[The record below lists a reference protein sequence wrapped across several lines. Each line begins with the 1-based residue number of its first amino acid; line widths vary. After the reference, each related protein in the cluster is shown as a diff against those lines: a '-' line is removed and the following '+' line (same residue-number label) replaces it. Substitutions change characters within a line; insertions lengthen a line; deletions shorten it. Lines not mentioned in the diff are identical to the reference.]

1 MRQIVLGIVML
12 MVVRAGPVLGANTER
27 LVVHEWG
34 TFTVLQDE
42 RGDGLVAIN
51 SDDEP
56 LPDFT
61 HRIFEK
67 LTAKVLLTKGGPR
80 LHPRVTMRL
89 ETPVVYFYPPA
100 GATLPMKVDV
110 SVEFRG
116 GWLTEFYPRAEVA
129 IDRETKSGDD
139 FGFLD
144 VLSPKTEGR
153 LTWSDLKVGVDAQ
166 GPKTT
171 SHVWLAPRHVN
182 SAKVMGAAGEAE
194 QYLFYRGA
202 GHRDAPVRVVRAG
215 DKLHLLGQLDPK
227 LGLSELRVSRLWLA
241 DFRDGGACAFR
252 ELEPVT
258 LGQDSAK
265 VLASAPATFD
275 ESTYSSENLRVL
287 RDRMHEALVEDGL
300 YTDEAAALLNTWEA
314 SYFKSG
320 GLRLFF
326 LVPRAWTDAVLPI
339 DVSAPHEIVRTM
351 VGRVEIVTPG
361 QRETARRVGEAGVS
375 EQERTKLYEG
385 LGRFRNALLIDEAI
399 RRPTPALADFLQRN
413 RIKAYGA
420 VEATEFVT
428 DLTRRR

>member
-1 MRQIVLGIVML
+1 MRHMFLTIVAL
-12 MVVRAGPVLGANTER
+12 MTVAVGSASASASER

-100 GATLPMKVDV
+100 GSKLPMKVDV
-110 SVEFRG
+110 SVAFRG
-116 GWLTEFYPRAEVA
+116 GWLTEFYPQAEVV
-129 IDRETKSGDD
+129 IDREVKHGDD
-139 FGFLD
+139 FGFLHE
-144 VLSPKTEGR
+144 LSAKTEGR
-153 LTWSDLKVGVDAQ
+153 LTWADLKVGVDAP
-166 GPKTT
+166 GPKTS
-171 SHVWLAPRHVN
+171 SHVWLAPRQVN
-182 SAKVMGAAGEAE
+182 SAPLMGGHGEAE

-215 DKLHLLGQLDPK
+215 NELRLHGQLDPT

-258 LGQDSAK
+258 LVRDSTG

-300 YTDEAAALLNTWEA
+300 YTDEATALLNTWEA

-339 DVSAPHEIVRTM
+339 DVSAPHELVRTM
-351 VGRVEIVTPG
+351 VGRVEIVTPR
-361 QRETARRVGEAGVS
+361 QRETSHRVGEAGVA
-375 EQERTKLYEG
+375 EKERIQLYEG
-385 LGRFRNALLIDEAI
+385 MGRFRNALLIDEAM

-413 RIKAYGA
+413 RIKAYGTVA
-420 VEATEFVT
+420 ATEFVQ
-428 DLTRRR
+428 DLAGKR

>member
-1 MRQIVLGIVML
+1 MVAIAMVLAMS
-12 MVVRAGPVLGANTER
+12 AGSARGAEPSAASP

-67 LTAKVLLTKGGPR
+67 LTSSVPLTKGGPR

-110 SVEFRG
+110 SVAFGG
-116 GWLTEFYPRAEVA
+116 GWLTEFYPRADVV
-129 IDRETKSGDD
+129 IDGKKTRGDH
-139 FGFLD
+139 FGF
-144 VLSPKTEGR
+144 VQALSAKTEGR
-153 LTWSDLKVGVDAQ
+153 LTWTDLKLGVDAQ
-166 GPKTT
+166 GPTT
-171 SHVWLAPRHVN
+171 SSHVWLAPRNVN
-182 SAKVMGAAGEAE
+182 SAPVMGAAGEAE

-215 DKLHLLGQLDPK
+215 DDLRLHGQLDPK
-227 LGLSELRVSRLWLA
+227 LGLSELRVSRMWLA

-252 ELEPVT
+252 ELEPVII
-258 LGQDSAK
+258 GRDSAEG
-265 VLASAPATFD
+265 LASAPSSFD
-275 ESTYSSENLRVL
+275 ESGYSSENLRVL
-287 RDRMHEALVEDGL
+287 RQRMHQALVEDGL

-314 SYFKSG
+314 SYFRSG

-339 DVSAPHEIVRTM
+339 DVSVPHRIVRTM

-361 QRETARRVGEAGVS
+361 QRELARRVGEPGTPGE
-375 EQERTKLYEG
+375 EQRRSYER
-385 LGRFRNALLIDEAI
+385 LGRFRNALLIDEQI
-399 RRPTPALADFLQRN
+399 RRPTPGLAAFLDRYGI
-413 RIKAYGA
+413 RAYGA
-420 VEATEFVT
+420 VGATQFVK
-428 DLTRRR
+428 DLRGRR